1 LFQFS
6 DGFTWLGI
14 GRQPVPALAPLRSRK
29 ARHAEQLQ
37 HWVVRNERLYGKAA
51 VREHPASLRRFRIPA
66 KEAAMQV
73 SDAMTR
79 DVRVANAG
87 ETIAQA
93 ALLMAKLDAGVL
105 PVGENNRLVG
115 MITDRDIAV
124 RAVAHGKG
132 PDTSVREVMTKDV
145 KYCFA
150 DQEIDEVTRNMGD
163 IQVRRLP
170 VVDRNKLLVGIL
182 SLGDVA
188 VTTGDGAA
196 GEALSSISRAGGAYT
211 QTG

>member
-1 LFQFS
+1 
-6 DGFTWLGI
+6 
-14 GRQPVPALAPLRSRK
+14 
-29 ARHAEQLQ
+29 
-37 HWVVRNERLYGKAA
+37 
-51 VREHPASLRRFRIPA
+51 
-66 KEAAMQV
+66 MQV

-93 ALLMAKLDAGVL
+93 AQLMAKLDAGVL

-150 DQEIDEVTRNMGD
+150 DQEIEEVTRNMGD

-170 VVDRNKLLVGIL
+170 VVDHNKQLVGIL

-196 GEALSSISRAGGAYT
+196 GEALCGISRAGGAHS